1 MMGGTFTNLTKFTVF
16 TKMPAM
22 ATRSAVKKPYV
33 AELKRI
39 ARLGARGRA
48 AITRH
53 AAGTPLARDARLF
66 ARLAAAAVALE
77 KASPRLPEAV
87 VVEIGKAVA
96 RPGSVPDAAGT
107 DEREALLAEALA
119 RGQAYRAGLLAD
131 PRLMLSS
138 EVLAGRLGVTRMTVN
153 NWRDEGKLLALR
165 NAANDYRYPAW
176 QVEEAIRAA
185 MPALLRALQGADPWD
200 AYRFFTTVDG
210 YLGRT
215 PLEALRAGETE
226 RVLRAARGFTE
237 R

>member
-1 MMGGTFTNLTKFTVF
+1 LTYFTIFTRILV
-16 TKMPAM
+16 M
-22 ATRSAVKKPYV
+22 AIRSAVKKPYV

-53 AAGTPLARDARLF
+53 AAGTPLAREARLF
-66 ARLAAAAVALE
+66 ERLAATAIALE

-87 VVEIGKAVA
+87 VAEIGKAVA
-96 RPGSVPDAAGT
+96 RPGTGPGVAGT

-153 NWRDEGKLLALR
+153 NWRDDGRLLALR

-176 QVEEAIRAA
+176 QVEEAIREA
-185 MPALLRALQGADPWD
+185 MPALLRALRGADPWG

-215 PLEALRAGETE
+215 PLEALRVGDTE
-226 RVLRAARGFTE
+226 RVQRAARGFTE